1 MTTIRDVAQLAGVST
16 ATVSH
21 VLNDTRVV
29 SDDLR
34 GRVVAAMVTL
44 NYRPNAVARSLRV
57 SETLTI
63 GLIVPD
69 VELPFFARYARD
81 IETAASEVGYNV
93 ILCNSNWALANE
105 LRYLDHLLARR
116 VDGLICISVSLTPE
130 HIIPVLRR
138 NAPVVWLEESRIGQ
152 SFDSI
157 VLDNHRGAY
166 DAAWHLIERGHR
178 RIGCITGPIV
188 AQLTGDRIAGVRQAL
203 NDAGIA
209 HDERLMMIG
218 AYDAESGY
226 HLAGQLL
233 DLADPPTALF
243 AFNDIMAIGA
253 LRAAYER
260 GLRVGQQIGIIGFD
274 GIGLTAHVSPPLST
288 IEQPTPAMSAAAISL
303 LLERVSGQHHGES
316 RTLRFQPRLVA
327 RESTLGA

>member
-81 IETAASEVGYNV
+81 IEVAASEVGYNV

-116 VDGLICISVSLTPE
+116 VDGLICISVSMTPE
-130 HIIPVLRR
+130 HIAPILRR
-138 NAPVVWLEESRIGQ
+138 NAPVVWLEESRIGH
-152 SFDSI
+152 DADAI
-157 VLDNHRGAY
+157 ILDNQRGAY
-166 DAAWHLIERGHR
+166 DAAWHLIERGHQ
-178 RIGCITGPIV
+178 RIGCITGPTV
-188 AQLTGDRIAGVRQAL
+188 AQLTGDRISGFRQAL
-203 NDAGIA
+203 RDAGLI
-209 HDERLMMIG
+209 HDERLTRVG

-226 HLAGQLL
+226 RLAGELL
-233 DLADPPTALF
+233 DLGEPPTALF

-253 LRAAYER
+253 LRAAHER
-260 GLRVGQQIGIIGFD
+260 GLRAGQHIGIIGFD
-274 GIGLTAHVSPPLST
+274 GIGLTAHASPPLST
-288 IEQPTPAMSAAAISL
+288 IEQPTRAMSEAAIAL
-303 LLERVSGQHHGES
+303 LLERVNGQHRGES
-316 RTLRFQPRLVA
+316 RTLRFQARLVA